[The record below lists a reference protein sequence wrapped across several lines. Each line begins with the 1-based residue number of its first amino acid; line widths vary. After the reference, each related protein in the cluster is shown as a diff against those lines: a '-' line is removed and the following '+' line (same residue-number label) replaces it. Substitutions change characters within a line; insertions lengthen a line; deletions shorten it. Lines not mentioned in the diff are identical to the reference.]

1 MENKDKVHKI
11 LAQSYFFYFVL
22 FIIGVIFDYIFP
34 MKIFQ
39 NPTVNSLG
47 IILMIIATLLILW
60 AQRTSRNLN
69 IENLTKRT
77 FMKGPY
83 KYSRSPTHW
92 GLSMLMFGFGITVN
106 AFFIV
111 ITTIISYLVA
121 KYTFLKKEEKLLARK
136 YGEPYKEYKKS
147 VGL

>member
-1 MENKDKVHKI
+1 
-11 LAQSYFFYFVL
+11 
-22 FIIGVIFDYIFP
+22 
-34 MKIFQ
+34 
-39 NPTVNSLG
+39 
-47 IILMIIATLLILW
+47 
-60 AQRTSRNLN
+60 
-69 IENLTKRT
+69 
-77 FMKGPY
+77 MKGPY